1 MTTLYGHLLTV
12 QNISLVSN
20 KMNENNLIWEAY
32 EKVPDS
38 LMGFRRDGQLSK
50 RGYEGEKFKHIQ
62 AVRVIWP
69 DGDSIE
75 EALKGLNKAHAL
87 ERARR
92 NWPTAS
98 EIIPLEMDEITD
110 MELKHILLKSKEP
123 K

>member
-1 MTTLYGHLLTV
+1 
-12 QNISLVSN
+12 
-20 KMNENNLIWEAY
+20 MNENSLIWEAY

-38 LMGFRRDGQLSK
+38 LMGFRRDGQPNMK
-50 RGYEGEKFKHIQ
+50 GFDGEKYRHIQ
-62 AVRVIWP
+62 AVRITWP
-69 DGDSIE
+69 DGVTMEDV
-75 EALKGLNKAHAL
+75 LKGLNKAHAL

-110 MELKHILLKSKEP
+110 IELKNILLKSKAP